1 MTTTR
6 LMTLGLLVLGV
17 ACGCDKGP
25 TAVGADDKGTSTTT
39 ASASSTSPTS
49 ESASTAASTTASA
62 ATVSTTTTADKLT
75 GTGQSSTASASSDS
89 SAVKIDDQLPPYK
102 KSSSEVSG
110 SIKSVGSDTMG
121 EVMTSW
127 TEGFRKIYPDVQAEV
142 EAKGSATAPPALIQG
157 TATFGPMSRDWKS
170 EELDAFEAKFGY
182 KPTVVPT
189 AIDMLAVYVNKDNPI
204 KGLTFQQID
213 AVFSKNRKG
222 GAPKDITTWGDLGLD
237 GEWKDKPINLYGRN
251 QASGTY
257 AYFKEH
263 PLFKGDYKDTVKEE
277 PGSSAVVQA
286 VANDKYGMGYSGI
299 GYKTAGVLAVP
310 LAKKEGDVFVPVEPD
325 NAYTSKYPL
334 ARFLYVSVNYKPGS
348 QLDPLRAE
356 FVKYMLSKEG
366 QEIVMANGYM
376 PILSKHAKIGL
387 KSVGLGD

>member
-1 MTTTR
+1 MTATR
-6 LMTLGLLVLGV
+6 CVTLGLLLLGI
-17 ACGCDKGP
+17 AAGCDKGP
-25 TAVGADDKGTSTTT
+25 KAIGADTKSTAGSATSGTGSASPDSSTATSAAAATSTTSGAKST
-39 ASASSTSPTS
+39 GTDESSAASASS
-49 ESASTAASTTASA
+49 STAALKI
-62 ATVSTTTTADKLT
+62 DEKLPEYMK
-75 GTGQSSTASASSDS
+75 S
-89 SAVKIDDQLPPYK
+89 SA
-102 KSSSEVSG
+102 EVSG

-121 EVMTSW
+121 EVMTGW

-142 EAKGSATAPPALIQG
+142 EAKGSATAPQALIQG
-157 TATFGPMSRDWKS
+157 TANFGPMSRDWQSDK
-170 EELDAFEAKFGY
+170 ELDKFEAKFGY
-182 KPTVVPT
+182 KPTVLPT
-189 AIDMLAVYVNKDNPI
+189 AIDMLAVYVNKDNPL
-204 KGLTFQQID
+204 KGMTFQQID

-222 GAPKDITTWGDLGLD
+222 GATKDITTWGDLGLD

-310 LAKKEGDVFVPVEPD
+310 LAKKDGDDFIAAESA
-325 NAYTSKYPL
+325 NAYSGKYPL
-334 ARFLYVSVNYKPGS
+334 ARFLFVSVNYKPGS

-356 FVKYMLSKEG
+356 FVKYMLSRDG
-366 QEIVMANGYM
+366 QEVVVANGYL
-376 PILSKHAKIGL
+376 PILSKHAASGL
-387 KSVGLGD
+387 KSVGLGE

>member
-1 MTTTR
+1 M
-6 LMTLGLLVLGV
+6 
-17 ACGCDKGP
+17 
-25 TAVGADDKGTSTTT
+25 
-39 ASASSTSPTS
+39 
-49 ESASTAASTTASA
+49 
-62 ATVSTTTTADKLT
+62 
-75 GTGQSSTASASSDS
+75 
-89 SAVKIDDQLPPYK
+89 KIDENLPAYK

-121 EVMTSW
+121 EVMTGW

-157 TATFGPMSRDWKS
+157 TANFGPMSRDWKS
-170 EELDAFEAKFGY
+170 DETDKFEAKFGY
-182 KPTVVPT
+182 KPTVLPT
-189 AIDMLAVYVNKDNPI
+189 AIDMLAVYVNKDNPL
-204 KGLTFQQID
+204 KGMTFQQID

-222 GAPKDITTWGDLGLD
+222 GATKEITAWGDLGLD
-237 GEWKDKPINLYGRN
+237 GDWKDKPINLYGRN

-310 LAKKEGDVFVPVEPD
+310 LAKKDGDDFVPAEAA
-325 NAYTSKYPL
+325 NAYSGKYPL
-334 ARFLYVSVNYKPGS
+334 ARFLFVGVNYKPGS
-348 QLDPLRAE
+348 QLDALRAE
-356 FVKYMLSKEG
+356 FVKYMLGREG
-366 QEIVMANGYM
+366 QEVVVANGYL
-376 PILSKHAKIGL
+376 PILSKHAASGL
-387 KSVGLGD
+387 KSVGLGE